1 MTLSKEQVRHVAMLA
16 RLGLEEGEED
26 FYASQLS
33 GILQHIDRMSELD
46 TEAIP
51 ATAQVVEIE
60 NILRA
65 DEPGPCLSQD
75 KALENAPDRRD
86 GYFAV
91 KAIQEGDPG

>member
-1 MTLSKEQVRHVAMLA
+1 VTLSKEQVRHVAMLA
-16 RLGLEEGEED
+16 RLALEDGEED

-46 TEAIP
+46 TESIP

-65 DEPGPCLSQD
+65 DEPRACLPQE
-75 KALENAPDRRD
+75 KALENAPAERD
-86 GYFAV
+86 GYFIV